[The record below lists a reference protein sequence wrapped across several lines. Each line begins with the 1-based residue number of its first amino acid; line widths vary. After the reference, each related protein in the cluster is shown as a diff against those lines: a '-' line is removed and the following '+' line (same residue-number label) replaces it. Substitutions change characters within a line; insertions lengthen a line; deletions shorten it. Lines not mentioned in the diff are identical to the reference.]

1 MTDTNPLTL
10 VGLVLTLASVVG
22 SFFYIQLSQWLRD
35 LLAVAA
41 KIELYSHGDNPD
53 KDKALLEARI
63 ENRKLS
69 SWHLLVTN
77 AVIIAFVCYLV
88 VIGLKL
94 IDAAQADPSYPVI
107 RQAFV
112 IFGLIFAGLSIV
124 LFLFGVYRMLA
135 NAKKLGD

>member
-1 MTDTNPLTL
+1 MTALSGSTP
-10 VGLVLTLASVVG
+10 TLASLVG

-69 SWHLLVTN
+69 SWHVLLTN

-88 VIGLKL
+88 VIGLNL

-112 IFGLIFAGLSIV
+112 VFGLIFAGLSIV

>member
-10 VGLVLTLASVVG
+10 VGLVLTLASLVG

-69 SWHLLVTN
+69 SWHLLLTN